1 MERDDYVKKEGNALC
16 DAACPARNNKFKKPL
31 TEISIHNSISSMER
45 IFFHVDMDAFFA
57 SVEQADNPALAGKP
71 VIVGAAPGRRGVVST
86 CSYEARAFGVHSAMP
101 IAEAAR
107 LCPHGVF
114 LPVRMK
120 RYSEVS
126 TIIMSI
132 LFTYTPDVLQ
142 LSIDEAMLDMTGTE
156 KLWGT
161 PEECAYKMKRTIRER
176 TGLTISIGASANRYV
191 AKIASG
197 ISKPDGFLLIK
208 PGNERAF
215 MRSLPLEK
223 LWGAGEKTRERL
235 KARGLT
241 TMAAIQDAPVS
252 LLMSIF
258 GNAGGRFLAMACQGQ
273 DPGVFT
279 RDEDNKSISTE
290 RTFEADISDRTILID
305 ELRMLADE
313 LSFRLWDSKLHTGCV
328 GIKLRFADFTS
339 ITRQR
344 SLAVPTDSA
353 DCIFQEATRLFD
365 ANWICGK
372 ALRLIGIF
380 LSSLVPESHIE
391 NSLFQEEPPKSA
403 LAEQVVHELQ
413 KSGKGN
419 LIRGTRLNRRG

>member
-1 MERDDYVKKEGNALC
+1 MRYQIV
-16 DAACPARNNKFKKPL
+16 FQSPL
-31 TEISIHNSISSMER
+31 TENACGNSISIMDR

-57 SVEQADNPALAGKP
+57 SVEQIDNPSLAGKP

-101 IAEAAR
+101 ISQAVR
-107 LCPHGVF
+107 LCPQGVF

-120 RYSEVS
+120 RYAEVS
-126 TIIMSI
+126 ARIMSI
-132 LFTYTPDVLQ
+132 LSSYTPDVLQ

-156 KLWGT
+156 KLWGA
-161 PEECAYKMKRTIRER
+161 PEACAMHMKRMIRDT

-197 ISKPDGFLLIK
+197 ISKPDGFLWIK
-208 PGNERAF
+208 PGSEREF
-215 MRSLPLEK
+215 LRSLPLEK

-241 TMAAIQDAPVS
+241 SIAAMQDAPIA

-258 GNAGGRFLAMACQGQ
+258 GTSGGRFLAMASQGQ

-279 RDEDNKSISTE
+279 RDDENKSISTE
-290 RTFEADISDRTILID
+290 RTFEADIVDKNVLSD
-305 ELRMLADE
+305 EFRMLADE
-313 LSFRLWDSKLHTGCV
+313 LSFRLWDKKLHAGCV
-328 GIKLRFADFTS
+328 GIKLKFADFS
-339 ITRQR
+339 SLTRQK
-344 SLAVPTDSA
+344 SLAIPASSA
-353 DCIFQEATRLFD
+353 ETIYQEALHLFE
-365 ANWICGK
+365 AHWVSGK

-380 LSSLVPESHIE
+380 LTSLVPENHCE
-391 NSLFQEEPPKSA
+391 TSLFQEEPRKSA
-403 LAEQVVHELQ
+403 LAEQIVHELQ

-419 LIRGTRLNRRG
+419 LVRGTQLHRKR